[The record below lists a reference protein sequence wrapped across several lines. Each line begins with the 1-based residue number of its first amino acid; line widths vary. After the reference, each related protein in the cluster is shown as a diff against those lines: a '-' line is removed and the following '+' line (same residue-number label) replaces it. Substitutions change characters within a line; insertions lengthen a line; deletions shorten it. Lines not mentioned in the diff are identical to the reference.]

1 MRILFLGDI
10 VGRPGRELFLAKV
23 PALKRGLSLDVVIA
37 NAENASSGLGL
48 SAANA
53 AELLEVADVL
63 TTGNHVWKFKDLV
76 PVLQREPRLL
86 RPVNFPDSPGRGLGV
101 YRFPGV
107 PPFAVLNLQGRIFL
121 DPIDCPFRAAEEAL
135 TGLPADVTVRL
146 IDVHAEATSEKVAL
160 ALALDGR
167 ASAVIGTHTHVQT
180 ADACVLPGG
189 TAYLTDAGMCGPFP
203 SCLGMEPKAVIQRF
217 LSGRPARF
225 EVAATP
231 ASLQGALLDI
241 DEVTGTARGI
251 EIFRQ

>member
-23 PALKRGLSLDVVIA
+23 PALRRELSLDLVVA

-53 AELLEVADVL
+53 AELLEVADIL

-76 PVLQREPRLL
+76 PVLEREPRLL
-86 RPVNFPDSPGRGLGV
+86 RPVNFPEAPGRGLGV
-101 YRFPGV
+101 YRFPGL
-107 PPFAVLNLQGRIFL
+107 PPFAVLNLQGRVFL
-121 DPIDCPFRAAEEAL
+121 EPIDCPFRAAEEAL
-135 TGLPADVTVRL
+135 AGLPGDVAVRL
-146 IDVHAEATSEKVAL
+146 VDVHAEATSEKVAL
-160 ALALDGR
+160 ALDLDGR
-167 ASAVIGTHTHVQT
+167 VSAVVGTHTHVQT
-180 ADACVLPGG
+180 ADACVLPRG

-203 SCLGMEPKAVIQRF
+203 SCLGMEPKAVLQRF
-217 LSGRPARF
+217 RSGRPARF

-241 DEVTGTARGI
+241 DESSGKARSIG
-251 EIFRQ
+251 IFRQ